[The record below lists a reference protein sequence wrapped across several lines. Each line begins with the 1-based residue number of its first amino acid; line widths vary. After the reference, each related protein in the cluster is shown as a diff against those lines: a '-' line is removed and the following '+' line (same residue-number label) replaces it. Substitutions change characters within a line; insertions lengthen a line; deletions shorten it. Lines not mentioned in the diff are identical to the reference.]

1 MDRVDVGSGSTR
13 PGRIELDAVKV
24 CGLGTATSEGIVEMD
39 KRLQV
44 NRTNWNERTPVHAAS
59 DFYDVEGFRAGRIT
73 LKDLERREV
82 GDVSGKTLLHLQC
95 HFGMDTMSWA
105 RLGANSTGVDFSDA
119 AIDLA
124 RSLNDELG
132 LNTRFILSN
141 VYDLPDALDEL
152 FDIVFTSYGA
162 LCWLPDLDKW
172 AAIVHQF
179 LKPGGVFYI
188 AEIHPCIEVFEQSGS
203 GDVRP
208 AHGYFENEFFFE
220 GNEQSYA
227 GTDLIPSPN
236 YAWAHSLGEI
246 VTALIEA
253 GLVIE
258 FLHEF
263 PFSVYQ
269 VFPVMEKGGDG
280 WWRFPE
286 HNDSF
291 PQLFSIKATR

>member
-1 MDRVDVGSGSTR
+1 MDR
-13 PGRIELDAVKV
+13 
-24 CGLGTATSEGIVEMD
+24 
-39 KRLQV
+39 RLQV

-59 DFYDVEGFRAGRIT
+59 AFYDVEGFKAGRIT

-82 GDVSGKTLLHLQC
+82 GDVTGKSLLHLQC

-105 RLGANSTGVDFSDA
+105 RLGAKPTGVDFSDA
-119 AIDLA
+119 AVNLA

-141 VYDLPDALDEL
+141 VYDLPDVLDEQ

-172 AAIVHQF
+172 ARVISNH
-179 LKPGGVFYI
+179 LKPGGVFYV
-188 AEIHPCIEVFEQSGS
+188 AEIHPHIGTLEQFESGEI
-203 GDVRP
+203 RP
-208 AHGYFENEFFFE
+208 AHGYFENELFFE
-220 GNEQSYA
+220 GNGRSYA
-227 GTDLIPSPN
+227 GTDLVESPN
-236 YAWAHSLGEI
+236 FEWMHSIGKI
-246 VTALIEA
+246 VTALIDA
-253 GLVIE
+253 GLAIE

-269 VFPVMEKGGDG
+269 AFPVMEKGDDG

-291 PQLFSIKATR
+291 PQLFSIRATK